1 MDKYA
6 IIIKNK
12 NHEYYE
18 DYQGK
23 GASYLLVMFASPKFF
38 SPEMDSVL
46 RRI

>member
-12 NHEYYE
+12 NHEYY
-18 DYQGK
+18 QGK
-23 GASYLLVMFASPKFF
+23 GAGYLLVMFASPKFF